1 MRSIRATVVMTV
13 VPVVLAA
20 CGSTSSAPGAYRAPG
35 STPTASPSAAASAP
49 ASAGTAG
56 TVVVK
61 TGTATVAQASMMVLT
76 DVQGQTL
83 YYRAGD
89 GPTTVTC
96 VGPCAAN
103 WPPILL
109 ASGAPSGAS
118 GVTGSVTVFVGGNG
132 RQVLYNGHPLYL
144 WVKDTAPGQ
153 ATGQN
158 IGGFK
163 VVTPDI
169 AKAG

>member
-1 MRSIRATVVMTV
+1 MGAIRAAIVMSV

-20 CGSTSSAPGAYRAPG
+20 CGSSYGAPG
-35 STPTASPSAAASAP
+35 STGAVGSAPSAAASSSPGIATTG
-49 ASAGTAG
+49 A
-56 TVVVK
+56 VVVK
-61 TGTATVAQASMMVLT
+61 SGTATVGGASTTVLT
-76 DVQGQTL
+76 DAQGQTL

-89 GPTTVTC
+89 GPATVTC

-109 ASGAPSGAS
+109 ASGTPSGAP
-118 GVTGSVTVFVGGNG
+118 GLTGAVTVFVGGNG
-132 RQVLYNGHPLYL
+132 RQVLYSGHPLYL

-163 VVTPDI
+163 VVTPGI
-169 AKAG
+169 AAAG